1 MTAMTRLA
9 LLILVTAPAFAQ
21 PDPAAVLANV
31 QKAYCHLSAIH
42 LAATQAQTFSANG
55 GSVSSELDYELAE
68 KPPGR
73 FRARIKGTVEAIA
86 VSDGSTTW
94 KALPTSKQWM
104 KLELAGTAADDDS
117 DEDED
122 EGSRDS
128 RPKDLHDNV
137 ARAVLTRFPAIARF
151 AERPE
156 FLKEDTLKID
166 GRKSPCYVVRLHVGP
181 AQHDLWIDEERYLVL
196 RDLQSGVQ
204 NRNGRVLNV
213 SIDTKI
219 KKLAL
224 DTDVPDTVFS
234 FEPDRKWAQVDMLV
248 LPGEE
253 RLMLTGRPAADF
265 TLKSLDGEPTQ
276 LSSLQGKVVVLDFW
290 ATWCP
295 PCRAEL
301 PSIDK
306 LSSEF
311 AGKVEFLGVND
322 EESAT
327 VKGFLKKA
335 GYTFPVLMDGKR
347 QVHRTYG
354 IRAIPVLLVIDRHGV
369 IRQHFIGSRSEQAL
383 RSAIQ
388 SVLEQEP

>member
-1 MTAMTRLA
+1 MTRLA
-9 LLILVTAPAFAQ
+9 LLILATAPAFAQ
-21 PDPAAVLANV
+21 PDPAGILANV
-31 QKAYCHLSAIH
+31 QKAYGRLTAIH
-42 LAATQAQTFSANG
+42 LAATQSQTFATSG
-55 GSVSSELDYELAE
+55 GFVSSDLDYELAE

-73 FRARIKGTVEAIA
+73 FRARIKGAVEAIA

-94 KALPTSKQWM
+94 KALPASKQWM
-104 KLELAGTAADDDS
+104 KLELAAAAADDDN
-117 DEDED
+117 EDEED
-122 EGSRDS
+122 AQDT

-137 ARAVLTRFPAIARF
+137 ARALLTRFPAIVKF
-151 AERPE
+151 AEHPE
-156 FLKEDTLKID
+156 ILKEDTLKID
-166 GRKSPCYVVRLHVGP
+166 GRKAPCYVLRLHIGP
-181 AQHDLWIDEERYLVL
+181 TQHDLWIDKDRYLIL
-196 RDLQSGVQ
+196 RDLQSGPQ
-204 NRNGRVLNV
+204 NSNGRLLTVT
-213 SIDTKI
+213 IDTKI
-219 KKLAL
+219 KKLAV

-234 FEPDRKWAQVDMLV
+234 FEPDKKWAQVDMLV

-253 RLMLTGRPAADF
+253 RLVLTGRPAADF

-276 LSSLQGKVVVLDFW
+276 LSNLQGKVVVLDFW

-306 LSSEF
+306 LHAEF

-322 EESAT
+322 EDSGT

-354 IRAIPVLLVIDRHGV
+354 IRSIPVLLVIDRRGV
-369 IRQHFIGSRSEQAL
+369 IRQHFIGSRTEQAL

>member
-1 MTAMTRLA
+1 MRTLIA
-9 LLILVTAPAFAQ
+9 LIAAGCAAPALAQ

-31 QKAYCHLSAIH
+31 QKAYAHLPAIH
-42 LAATQAQTFSANG
+42 LAATQTQTLAENG
-55 GSVSSELDYELAE
+55 ETVSSELDYELAE

-73 FRARIKGTVEAIA
+73 FRARMKGTVEAIA

-94 KALPTSKQWM
+94 KALPGSKQWT
-104 KLELAGTAADDDS
+104 KLELAAAAADDDNE
-117 DEDED
+117 EDPH
-122 EGSRDS
+122 DS
-128 RPKDLHDNV
+128 NPKDLHDNV
-137 ARAVLTRFPAIARF
+137 AYVMLKRFPAIARL
-151 AERPE
+151 AEHPE
-156 FLKEDTLKID
+156 ILKEDTLKVD
-166 GRKSPCYVVRLHVGP
+166 GRKAPCYVLRLHIRLT
-181 AQHDLWIDEERYLVL
+181 QHDLWIDKDRYLVL
-196 RDLQSGVQ
+196 RDLESG
-204 NRNGRVLNV
+204 RRSANGRMVNLT
-213 SIDTKI
+213 IDTRV

-224 DTDVPDTVFS
+224 DADVPDAVFS
-234 FEPDRKWAQVDMLV
+234 FEPDRKWAKVDMLV

-253 RLMLTGRPAADF
+253 GLVLTGRPAADF

-306 LSSEF
+306 LKAEF
-311 AGKVEFLGVND
+311 AGKVEFLGVDD
-322 EESAT
+322 EESGT
-327 VKGFLKKA
+327 VKAFVKKA

-354 IRAIPVLLVIDRHGV
+354 IRAIPVLLVIDRHGI
-369 IRQHFIGSRSEQAL
+369 IRQQFVGSRSEQTL